1 MNYRSALR
9 FPTSVVILT
18 AGLSTL
24 CLAQSAKSRVTSTH
38 VRPDMLSE
46 WVDLQKN
53 EMVPAL
59 KKAGQKSRT
68 VYSSG
73 LFGNSYEYVI
83 VNPMDKFA
91 DFDAGNPLIKVLGEA
106 ATARLGEKLRKCTVS
121 SQSFM
126 STRLDDLSNP
136 SESPEPP
143 HIITST
149 RLRIAPGK
157 MQDFENIVKTDVLPV
172 FKKAHAPYTV
182 LRRGMGA
189 NPNDVTITT
198 PHANWA
204 DLDAPSPFVKAL
216 GAEGAAK
223 VLAKF
228 TGVATVIETVAR
240 ARVADLSF

>member
-24 CLAQSAKSRVTSTH
+24 CLAQSAKSRVTITH
-38 VRPDMLSE
+38 VKPEMLIE

-53 EMVPAL
+53 EVVPAL
-59 KKAGQKSRT
+59 KKAGIKTRT

-73 LFGNSYEYVI
+73 LFGNSYEYV
-83 VNPMDKFA
+83 VVTPMEKFA
-91 DFDAGNPLIKVLGEA
+91 DFDAGNPLVKALGETA
-106 ATARLGEKLRKCTVS
+106 SARLGEKLRKCTLS

-136 SESPEPP
+136 SESSEPP
-143 HIITST
+143 PIITST

-157 MQDFENIVKTDVLPV
+157 MPEFESIVKTDVLPV
-172 FKKAHAPYTV
+172 FKKAKAPYTV
-182 LRRGMGA
+182 LRRGLGA

-198 PHANWA
+198 PHGNWA
-204 DLDAPSPFVKAL
+204 DLDAPAPFVKAL

-228 TGVATVIETVAR
+228 TGVSTVIETVAR
-240 ARVADLSF
+240 TRAADLSF